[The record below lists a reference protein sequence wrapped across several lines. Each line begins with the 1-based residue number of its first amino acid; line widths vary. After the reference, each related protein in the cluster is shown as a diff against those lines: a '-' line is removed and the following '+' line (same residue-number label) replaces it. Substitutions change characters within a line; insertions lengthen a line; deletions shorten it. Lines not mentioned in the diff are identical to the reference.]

1 VGSSAPR
8 TPPAPDDP
16 ERLTCWRELGREV
29 IAVESTLRD
38 IDRNLDTGH
47 DLGAETEILPALQA
61 IFHDRE
67 HPSRLVLPIVPRQD
81 LFGMPARG
89 CSGLGWQPGP

>member
-8 TPPAPDDP
+8 TPPAPGDC
-16 ERLTCWRELGREV
+16 ERLTCWRELARQA

-47 DLGAETEILPALQA
+47 DLGAETEMLPALQA
-61 IFHDRE
+61 IFHDLE
-67 HPSRLVLPIVPRQD
+67 HPSCLVVPIAPR
-81 LFGMPARG
+81 
-89 CSGLGWQPGP
+89 